1 MDMMGKNVVYL
12 LMYHS
17 KSIIYRNNIN
27 TEQMIF
33 GTQKWFILTI
43 KVIAPLSCIYEHDM
57 PICKVSVEAAL
68 KFLTVCMDICT

>member
-33 GTQKWFILTI
+33 GTKNGL
-43 KVIAPLSCIYEHDM
+43 Y
-57 PICKVSVEAAL
+57 
-68 KFLTVCMDICT
+68 